1 MTAPVAL
8 LAQNALFSS
17 LDRSHVAQLAPH
29 FTRHEIPAQTEIV
42 RQGAPGDSLF
52 LIESGVVGVYH
63 RDAKLGIVQ
72 LVAQLEAPESFGEMA
87 LVTGEARTATCVAL
101 ENVVAYRLASEL
113 FQAVVQQAPGVA
125 LSVARVLSDRLAK
138 MTAENDIPWSS
149 LASRALDA
157 RLWGLAPEATWTRA
171 RAVPI
176 ALTGRTLTVGLVDP
190 ADAQAAHEI
199 RAALPAF
206 RVKIHA
212 VSAAEVERVVA
223 PLRAARAAAPAPVEA
238 VVPPAARPQLSF
250 FDEDEGRTSRPSLA
264 QQPSGQQ
271 VLALVDEI
279 VGTGLAL
286 GASDI
291 HIETDRRGVAV
302 RYRIEGDLR
311 PRPQAIASE
320 LAKPLTSRFKLLAK
334 LDITE
339 TRRPQDGRISLQAG
353 KRNVD
358 LRISTMPTKFGEKIV
373 LRILDS
379 EGGILNLKEL
389 ILQDK
394 VRQQFSEMVFRPN
407 GLVLVTGPTG
417 SGKTTTLYAALAA
430 RVRPEINVVSVEDP
444 IEYHLDGVTQV
455 QVNAEIG
462 TTFGAVLGALLR
474 QDPDV
479 ILVGETR
486 NAETASMALE
496 AAMTGHLVLT
506 SLHTN
511 GAVESVLRLTE
522 LGAERYEVSNALLG
536 VLHQRLVRRCCP
548 SCTEAF
554 EYPAPIVERLYKVGA
569 FLPHE
574 RPTLARGRGCARCNN
589 SGFKGRVALIEILVV
604 NDAVRVA
611 ISAGSDMKTLRDTAR
626 ASGATVELARYAGI
640 LLASGATVPGEVLHL
655 LQA

>member
-1 MTAPVAL
+1 MAAPAAL
-8 LAQNALFSS
+8 LVQNALFSS
-17 LDRSHVAQLAPH
+17 LDRMHVEQLAPH

-101 ENVVAYRLASEL
+101 EPVVAYRLASEL
-113 FQAVVQQAPGVA
+113 FHAVVQQAPVVA

-138 MTAENDIPWSS
+138 MTAENEIPWSS
-149 LASRALDA
+149 LAARSLDA
-157 RLWGLAPEATWTRA
+157 RLWALAPESVWTRA
-171 RAVPI
+171 RAVPL
-176 ALTGRTLTVGLVDP
+176 ALVGRTLTVGLVDP
-190 ADAQAAHEI
+190 ADAQAAHELRTAI
-199 RAALPAF
+199 PSF
-206 RVKIHA
+206 RMKLHA
-212 VSAAEVERVVA
+212 VSAQELERVVA
-223 PLRAARAAAPAPVEA
+223 PLRAARTAAPVSTEA
-238 VVPPAARPQLSF
+238 VVPPGARPQLTF
-250 FDEDEGRTSRPSLA
+250 LEEDDGRAGRPALT
-264 QQPSGQQ
+264 QPSGPQ

-291 HIETDRRGVAV
+291 HIESERRGVAV
-302 RYRIEGDLR
+302 RYRIEGALR
-311 PRPQAIASE
+311 PRPQPIPQE
-320 LAKPLTSRFKLLAK
+320 LARPLTSRFKLLAK

-353 KRNVD
+353 KRGID
-358 LRISTMPTKFGEKIV
+358 LRISTMPTKFGEKVV

-379 EGGILNLKEL
+379 EAGIPSLKEL

-394 VRQQFSEMVFRPN
+394 VRQHFSDMVFRPN

-430 RVRPEINVVSVEDP
+430 RMRPEINVVSVEDP

-455 QVNAEIG
+455 QVNAEVG

-486 NAETASMALE
+486 NAETAAMALE

-522 LGAERYEVSNALLG
+522 LGAERYAVSNALLG

-548 SCTEAF
+548 SCTEPF

-569 FLPHE
+569 FLAHE
-574 RPTLARGRGCARCNN
+574 RPTLSRGRGCPRCNHT
-589 SGFKGRVALIEILVV
+589 GFKGRVAVIEILLV
-604 NDAVRVA
+604 NDAVRAA
-611 ISAGSDMKTLRDTAR
+611 ISAGSDMAALRETAR
-626 ASGATVELARYAGI
+626 TTGAMVELARYAGI
-640 LLASGATVPGEVLHL
+640 LVGTGVTVPGEVLHL
-655 LQA
+655 LQT